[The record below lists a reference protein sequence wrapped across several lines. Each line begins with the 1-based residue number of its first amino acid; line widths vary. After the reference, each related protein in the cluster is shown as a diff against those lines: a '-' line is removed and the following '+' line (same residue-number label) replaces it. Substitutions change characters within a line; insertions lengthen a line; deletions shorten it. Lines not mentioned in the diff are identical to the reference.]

1 MWSQASAVTGRATS
15 KLSLVLLRSVGAA
28 GAASRDLLLGVL
40 GPEALASDL
49 DEVRP
54 MGQPIEGGRSQQRFA
69 EELGPLGAVAIRGQQ
84 NGAPFISLV
93 DDVVQIF
100 GAGGP
105 EALEPEIV
113 EDQQRGAGVAGQP
126 LLMGA
131 VGAAARFFAASQRS
145 AGLGPGGQG
154 KTNAIALPLQHP
166 KAAIAI
172 TTATSPRRIVLIA
185 LLLRP
190 DRVKPDDPI

>member
-1 MWSQASAVTGRATS
+1 MWSQGSGVTGRATS

-28 GAASRDLLLGVL
+28 DATSRDLLLGVL

-145 AGLGPGGQG
+145 AGLGPGGPGEDKRHRAATPAPQG
-154 KTNAIALPLQHP
+154 RHCHNHRHEP
-166 KAAIAI
+166 
-172 TTATSPRRIVLIA
+172 SSD
-185 LLLRP
+185 RP
-190 DRVKPDDPI
+190 HHAPPAP